1 MRLRKIQSIVKSNL
15 PGLMKINSEE
25 FTRAGVTHFKVTNY
39 NLIWNSA
46 VNLLQLGLFED
57 EKEFIEKNN
66 LFFNVSTE
74 QTSFDRAKFDQ
85 FSSVIKRLMYKATA
99 VNDLIELNLHSE
111 EEAENSLIISL
122 PSRKLSLQE
131 FSEISETLYD
141 TFRMM
146 NVLKEFNSDIS
157 IENFDVGTNWIVLSF
172 ISTAAVSLMGK
183 LVSIVQRSQVGN
195 RQIKALDKQL
205 ESIEISEE
213 VRNQV
218 REAQINA
225 NLAVYTQLTTKF
237 LEENDLESSAEIISQ
252 MTKVTENIDK
262 ILNQGV
268 GFEASISA
276 SNEVAKTFPTLKEQ
290 KLLDQNNLIDSLKS
304 ISHDDSNEEK
314 PLD

>member
-15 PGLMKINSEE
+15 PGLMTINSEE
-25 FTRAGVTHFKVTNY
+25 FTRSGITHFKVTNY
-39 NLIWNSA
+39 NLLWNSA

-57 EKEFIEKNN
+57 EKKFIEKNN
-66 LFFNVSTE
+66 LFLNVSTD
-74 QTSFDRAKFDQ
+74 QASFDGARFDQ
-85 FSSVIKRLMYKATA
+85 FSSVINRLIYKSTA
-99 VNDLIELNLHSE
+99 INDLIELNLHSE

-122 PSRKLSLQE
+122 PSRKISLEE

-146 NVLKEFNSDIS
+146 NILKEFNSDVS
-157 IENFDVGTNWIVLSF
+157 VENFDVGSNWIVLSF

-183 LVSIVQRSQVGN
+183 LVSIVQKSQVGN

-218 REAQINA
+218 REAQLNA

-237 LEENDLESSAEIISQ
+237 LEENDLESSAEIIGQ

-268 GFEASISA
+268 GFEAAVSA
-276 SNEVAKTFPTLKEQ
+276 SNEVAKTFPPLKEQ
-290 KLLDQNNLIDSLKS
+290 KLLDQSNLIDSLKS
-304 ISHDDSNEEK
+304 ISHDVSNEDES
-314 PLD
+314 LN

>member
-146 NVLKEFNSDIS
+146 SVLKEFNSDIS

-304 ISHDDSNEEK
+304 ISHDESNEEK

>member
-157 IENFDVGTNWIVLSF
+157 VENFDVGTNWIVLSF
-172 ISTAAVSLMGK
+172 ISTAAVSLMGR

-237 LEENDLESSAEIISQ
+237 LEENDLDSSAEIISQ

-276 SNEVAKTFPTLKEQ
+276 SNEVARTFPTLKEQ

-304 ISHDDSNEEK
+304 ISHDESNEEK
-314 PLD
+314 TLD

>member
-15 PGLMKINSEE
+15 PGLMTINSEE
-25 FTRAGVTHFKVTNY
+25 FSRSGLKHYRVINY
-39 NLIWNSA
+39 NILWTSTL
-46 VNLLQLGLFED
+46 NLLQLGLFED
-57 EKEFIEKNN
+57 EKKFIEKNN
-66 LFFNVSTE
+66 LFLNVSTD
-74 QTSFDRAKFDQ
+74 QTSFDSAKFEQ
-85 FSSVIKRLMYKATA
+85 FASVIDRLIYKATA
-99 VNDLIELNLHSE
+99 INDLIELNLHSE

-122 PSRKLSLQE
+122 PSRKLSLEE

-146 NVLKEFNSDIS
+146 NILKEFNSDVS
-157 IENFDVGTNWIVLSF
+157 VENFDVGTNWIVLSF

-218 REAQINA
+218 REAQLNA

-237 LEENDLESSAEIISQ
+237 LEENDLDSSAEIISQ

-268 GFEASISA
+268 GFEAAISA
-276 SNEVAKTFPTLKEQ
+276 SNEVAKTFPSLKEQ
-290 KLLDQNNLIDSLKS
+290 KLLDQTHLIESLKS
-304 ISHDDSNEEK
+304 ISHNESNQDES
-314 PLD
+314 LN